1 MITNALEL
9 AEILLKYDMER
20 GLVSI
25 ITPMYKGAKF
35 VGDTIESVLKQTYA
49 NWEMIIVDDC
59 SPDDGAGIAEV
70 RKYAEK
76 EKRIKLIA
84 SPVNK
89 GSSGARN
96 IALHEAQGRYITF
109 LDSDDI
115 WSSDFLESQLNF
127 MKEKSAALVTASY
140 HRINEQ
146 GIQVLQPFIVPE
158 KVNYWD
164 ILKSNPISCLTTIYD
179 REVVSE
185 HYFREELK
193 SLRDDYAFWLEILK
207 DKVDYVYG
215 NPKILASYRLVS
227 TSVTRNRKKLIKP
240 QFLIYY
246 QVEKLGLLRSIYY
259 FMNWAIRSVF
269 KYS

>member
-1 MITNALEL
+1 MIQN
-9 AEILLKYDMER
+9 
-20 GLVSI
+20 LVSI
-25 ITPMYKGAKF
+25 ITPMYKGADF
-35 VGDTIESVLKQTYA
+35 IGEAIRSVQAQTYP

-70 RKYAEK
+70 KKYAEK
-76 EKRIKLIA
+76 DKRIKLIA

-115 WSSDFLESQLNF
+115 WSPAFLESQLNF
-127 MKEKSAALVTASY
+127 MKEKNAVIVTASY

-179 REVVSE
+179 RKVVGKR
-185 HYFREELK
+185 YFKEELK
-193 SLRDDYAFWLEILK
+193 SLRDDYAFWLEILRN
-207 DKVDYVYG
+207 KVDYAYG
-215 NPKILASYRLVS
+215 NPGILASYRLVS

-246 QVEKLGLLRSIYY
+246 KVENLGLLRSIYY
-259 FMNWAIRSVF
+259 FMSWAIRSVL

>member
-1 MITNALEL
+1 MIQN
-9 AEILLKYDMER
+9 
-20 GLVSI
+20 LVSI
-25 ITPMYKGAKF
+25 ITPMYKGADF
-35 VGDTIESVLKQTYA
+35 IGEAIRSVQAQTYP

-70 RKYAEK
+70 KKYAEK
-76 EKRIKLIA
+76 DKRIKLIA

-115 WSSDFLESQLNF
+115 WSPAFLESQLNF
-127 MKEKSAALVTASY
+127 MEEKNAVIVTASY

-179 REVVSE
+179 RKVVGKR
-185 HYFREELK
+185 YFKEELK
-193 SLRDDYAFWLEILK
+193 SLRDDYAFWLEILRN
-207 DKVDYVYG
+207 KVDYAYG
-215 NPKILASYRLVS
+215 NPGILASYRLVS

-246 QVEKLGLLRSIYY
+246 KVENLGLLRSIYY
-259 FMNWAIRSVF
+259 FMSWAIRSVL